1 MIFDG
6 KKKKLLGAYA
16 GKDVNGDYLFIL
28 SSNDSSNRCRL
39 TLLHQLCGVFSF
51 FFRYLLTLPL
61 AIIVHACKG

>member
-16 GKDVNGDYLFIL
+16 GKDGNGDYLFIL

-39 TLLHQLCGVFSF
+39 TPSAVRRVFLF
-51 FFRYLLTLPL
+51 LPIP
-61 AIIVHACKG
+61 AHSSSCN